1 MAGLQSNRQEF
12 RMENLLQNLTFQD
25 GLIPSVIVD
34 EESQRVLTL
43 CYMDEEALQKT
54 LDTGE
59 VHVFRRSKGRMMKK
73 GESSGHIQKVRE
85 VRPDCEGKSL
95 VIVVD
100 QKVAGCHMGYL
111 SCYFR
116 KYDPDTDS
124 FEVTD
129 EKVFDP
135 NDVY

>member
-1 MAGLQSNRQEF
+1 
-12 RMENLLQNLTFQD
+12 MENLLANLTLQD

-34 EESQRVLTL
+34 RESQRVLTL
-43 CYMDEEALQKT
+43 CYMDESALQKT

-73 GESSGHIQKVRE
+73 GESSGHVQKVHE
-85 VRPDCEGKSL
+85 IRPDCEGKSL
-95 VIVVD
+95 VIMVD
-100 QKVAGCHMGYL
+100 QKVAGCHKGYL
-111 SCYFR
+111 SCYYR
-116 KYDPDTDS
+116 KYNPDTDS

-135 NDVY
+135 DDVY